1 MRRGYLLPEGCK
13 DLMDVLKLNAKRV
26 PKPKLP
32 PTPALSA
39 TTLVELAVPEQLS
52 VAQLAGLLGE
62 KPAQIIFELIKI
74 GVYAA
79 VSQSLDFETVS
90 HVLRRYGFMAKK
102 VA

>member
-1 MRRGYLLPEGCK
+1 MQRGYLLPVGCK
-13 DLMDVLKLNAKRV
+13 DLMDVLRLNAKRV

-32 PTPALSA
+32 PPRALSA
-39 TTLVELAVPEQLS
+39 TALMELEVPEQLS

-62 KPAQIIFELIKI
+62 QPAQIIFELIKI
-74 GVYAA
+74 DVYAT
-79 VSQSLDFETVS
+79 VSQSLDFETIS